1 MKILLGVHQFFP
13 HKQSGT
19 EVLTLELARG
29 LRAKGHHVEVISGA
43 AEANF
48 PEATPSWLT
57 QDQYDDFA
65 VHRLHYGTSE
75 RKTPIALHWGA
86 LERIRRLLP
95 LVERLKPDITHW
107 NHVIG
112 FSAQV
117 IPAMRDAGF
126 PVLFTATDYWPIC
139 PQTTLFRTFEKSVCE
154 GPGDGVNCL
163 RCFRPMSAWAAR
175 ATSFAA
181 RSPLRSAS
189 SRLQSAYDLQQRP
202 NLMVDRLNAAN
213 RIFVSTHFLKNSLV
227 AHGISPDLLRVV
239 PYGVD
244 IGERPPKHPVPLQFT
259 PDCPLRLGFV
269 GTLSEMKGPHV
280 LLQSLTKLGTDL
292 GRVSVFI
299 YGHLNRT
306 DSYCQSLERMTIGV
320 PVQFPG
326 TFHHGNIGRVLRSL
340 HALVIPSLWYE
351 SSPLVLCSARSAG
364 VPVIVSGLGGLT
376 EDLAQGLHGF
386 SFRAGDSQ
394 ALADVIKR
402 ILMQPESLLRPDGDS
417 DVRPRSS
424 ADYAADIEAEYQR
437 HWTANDPR

>member
-43 AEANF
+43 AEPSL
-48 PEATPSWLT
+48 PEVTPSWLT
-57 QDQYDDFA
+57 QDHYDDFA

-75 RKTPIALHWGA
+75 RKTPIALHWA
-86 LERIRRLLP
+86 ASERICRLLP
-95 LVERLKPDITHW
+95 LVERLKPDIAHW

-117 IPAMRDAGF
+117 VPALRQAGF
-126 PVLFTATDYWPIC
+126 PVLFTATDYWPVC

-163 RCFRPMSAWAAR
+163 RCFRPMPGWAAR

-181 RSPLRSAS
+181 RSPLRSVS
-189 SRLQSAYDLQQRP
+189 SRLQSTYDLQQRP
-202 NLMVDRLNAAN
+202 NLMADRLNAAN
-213 RIFVSTHFLKNSLV
+213 RIIVSTYFLKEALV
-227 AHGISPDLLRVV
+227 AHGVAPDLIRVV

-244 IGERPPKHPVPLQFT
+244 IGELPPKHPVPPQFT
-259 PDCPLRLGFV
+259 PECPLRLGFI

-280 LLQSLTKLGTDL
+280 LLGSLTKLGADL
-292 GRVSVFI
+292 RRVSVFVH
-299 YGHLNRT
+299 GHLNRT
-306 DSYCQSLERMTIGV
+306 DPYCQSLERMTIGV
-320 PVQFPG
+320 PAQLPG
-326 TFHHGNIGRVLRSL
+326 TFDHGHIGRVLRSF

-364 VPVIVSGLGGLT
+364 VPVIVSELGGLT
-376 EDLAQGLHGF
+376 EGLSESVHGF

-394 ALADVIKR
+394 ALAHVIKR
-402 ILMQPESLLRPDGDS
+402 ILMHPESLLHPDGGS
-417 DVRPRSS
+417 GARPRSS
-424 ADYAADIEAEYQR
+424 ADYATDIEAEYQR
-437 HWTANDPR
+437 HWVCK